1 MAGDDSYVTAKF
13 YQPRVER
20 GIFLF
25 STIEIAKGV
34 SLHIRQSTQFKTVN
48 FSIKWRKPLTVKD
61 AAERSVLSNVMQHSN
76 GKFKKSA
83 DFRSYLDDLYGTV
96 MYFDASKRGNDHTVV
111 LNVETVNDQYLA
123 ENKVLD
129 DVIDLIQ
136 TAIFNP
142 NFENDQFV
150 SSIVEREKEMI
161 IQRIQSIFDDKTRYA
176 HQRLTQIIR
185 PNHPASISANG
196 TIEDVKNIT
205 PESLTKAYH
214 SMINDDKIDIYVL
227 GDVDEKAIQEKL
239 VNALAFKD
247 REPIPYPEYEE
258 SRPEKD
264 YVNEK
269 QDMNQGKLHIGYSVP
284 VKFGDEDYPKM
295 QVFNG
300 VFGGYA
306 HSKLF
311 MNVRERESLAYYA
324 SSSYSSHY
332 GLVYVVSGIEPSNEK
347 KAIDVINEQL
357 DEMKNGNISDLEL
370 NQTKAMLGSQL
381 REALDSA
388 RGQIDIYDQYKD
400 YGEEFSVDTWKER
413 WAKVTKEDLKQMAEQ
428 LKLEAVY
435 FLSGKEGSQDANN

>member
-1 MAGDDSYVTAKF
+1 M
-13 YQPRVER
+13 
-20 GIFLF
+20 F

-48 FSIKWRKPLTVKD
+48 LSIKWRKPLTVKD

-83 DFRSYLDDLYGTV
+83 EFRSYLDDLYGTV
-96 MYFDASKRGNDHTVV
+96 MYFDASKRANDHTVV

-142 NFENDQFV
+142 NFENDQFI
-150 SSIVEREKEMI
+150 STIVEREKEMV

-176 HQRLTQIIR
+176 HQRLTQLIR

-196 TIEDVKNIT
+196 TIEEVKNIT

-227 GDVDEKAIQEKL
+227 GDVDVDAIQQKL
-239 VNALAFKD
+239 VNALTFKD
-247 REPIPYPEYEE
+247 RESIPYPEYEE
-258 SRPEKD
+258 SKPEKD
-264 YVNEK
+264 YFNEK
-269 QDMNQGKLHIGYSVP
+269 QDMNQGKLHIGYSTP
-284 VKFGDEDYPKM
+284 IKFGDEDYPKM
-295 QVFNG
+295 QIFNG

-357 DEMKNGNISDLEL
+357 EEMKNGNISDLEL

-400 YGEEFSVDTWKER
+400 LGEEFSIDKWRER
-413 WAKVTKEDLKQMAEQ
+413 WKKVTKEDLQEMASQ

-435 FLSGKEGSQDANN
+435 FLSGKEGAQDANN

>member
-1 MAGDDSYVTAKF
+1 M
-13 YQPRVER
+13 
-20 GIFLF
+20 F

-150 SSIVEREKEMI
+150 SSIVEREKEMV
-161 IQRIQSIFDDKTRYA
+161 IQRIQSVFDDKTRYA

-196 TIEDVKNIT
+196 TIEDVKAIT

-214 SMINDDKIDIYVL
+214 SMINDDHIDIYVL

-239 VNALAFKD
+239 VSALAFKD

-258 SRPEKD
+258 SKPEKD

-269 QDMNQGKLHIGYSVP
+269 QDMNQGKLHIGYSTP

-295 QVFNG
+295 QIFNG

-332 GLVYVVSGIEPSNEK
+332 GLVYVVSGIEPANEK

-357 DEMKNGNISDLEL
+357 DEMKNGNISDLEMS
-370 NQTKAMLGSQL
+370 QTKAMLGSQL

-388 RGQIDIYDQYKD
+388 RGQIDIFDQYKD
-400 YGEEFSVDTWKER
+400 LGEEFSVDTWKER

>member
-1 MAGDDSYVTAKF
+1 M
-13 YQPRVER
+13 
-20 GIFLF
+20 F

-48 FSIKWRKPLTVKD
+48 LSIKWRKPLTVKD

-83 DFRSYLDDLYGTV
+83 EFRSYLDDLYGTV

-136 TAIFNP
+136 TAIFKP

-150 SSIVEREKEMI
+150 SSIVEREKEMV

-176 HQRLTQIIR
+176 HQRLTQIMR

-196 TIEDVKNIT
+196 TIEEVKNMT

-227 GDVDEKAIQEKL
+227 GDVDVKAIQEKL
-239 VNALAFKD
+239 VNALTFKD
-247 REPIPYPEYEE
+247 REPIPYPEYNEE
-258 SRPEKD
+258 SKPEQE
-264 YVNEK
+264 YTNEK
-269 QDMNQGKLHIGYSVP
+269 QEMNQGKLHIGYSTP
-284 VKFGDEDYPKM
+284 IKFGDEDYPKM
-295 QVFNG
+295 QIFNG

-332 GLVYVVSGIEPSNEK
+332 GLVYVVSGIEPANEK
-347 KAIDVINEQL
+347 KAIDVIDEQL
-357 DEMKNGNISDLEL
+357 EAMKNGEITDLEL
-370 NQTKAMLGSQL
+370 NQTKAMLTNQL
-381 REALDSA
+381 KEALDSA
-388 RGQIDIYDQYKD
+388 RGQIDIFDQYKD
-400 YGEEFSVDTWKER
+400 LGEEFSVDSWKER
-413 WAKVTKEDLKQMAEQ
+413 WKNVTKDDLQ
-428 LKLEAVY
+428 
-435 FLSGKEGSQDANN
+435 ANGVTIKT